1 MDDYR
6 YLNRGNRWLDFTWHG
21 LELGDDGALRL
32 ASLPRVVMPT
42 QDGSASQ
49 VPNARHPAELAGL
62 TVGPD
67 GNVYFSDPT
76 GNQVLAIDGCDGTV
90 RTLLDSGDVH
100 TPRGLLYY
108 PIRKALLIA
117 DSGSKSILLYDPATC
132 QILETWHSV
141 ADPWAL
147 AGDSSGGVYV
157 VDRENRRVVKLDWL
171 GRALPEFW
179 ARVIAQHCDLTPA
192 EVAVGELNG
201 EVVVL
206 ILDATTGRVHVVNTD
221 GRSRGTWHSG
231 LAHPM
236 GLAAGKT
243 GVYLG
248 DNKQLRLL
256 VFGFDGLAIGA
267 AYGWSGS
274 VAAVAL
280 DGHGNLYVHSGGSS
294 RPSTLSSGAYRT
306 HGLAWGGPFR
316 NPSSKRKPWHLIRAT
331 VTAEPEAHFQFYVWT
346 NDTAPE
352 VDPTASEPFGDTCWR
367 QLPIAPDAAETLFSG
382 ELQDTIWIGVEF
394 SGDGLAS
401 TALSQIRL
409 DFAHETFL
417 RYLPAIYSENPQ
429 SFSENPQSR
438 EFLARWLT
446 LFESAFDAEHERVQG
461 LTTLFDPYAAPAQ
474 FLQWLAGW
482 LALELPEEW
491 PGTRQRMAIAEAY
504 ESYAHR
510 GTVAGLRSS
519 MRAQLGLAAVIEEP
533 IVQTGWWA
541 LPAET
546 PMPAEAE
553 LSVLGAG
560 TVLAAVEPQGAVVGT
575 TAVLDGST
583 LSPQDEYAKLLFA
596 EVAHQ
601 FTVRLYRGKDFSDR
615 ALVDVRALLQREAPA
630 HTTYHVCVVEPYLSV
645 GIQARVGVDT
655 IVGEPGSGRALR
667 AATQGGLVLAG
678 QAPSRLGQHSEL
690 GDIHLTDAGPGGPR
704 SPKGGSYVR
713 PG

>member
-1 MDDYR
+1 MDDYC

-32 ASLPRVVMPT
+32 ASLPRVVTPT
-42 QDGSASQ
+42 QDRSASQ
-49 VPNARHPAELAGL
+49 VPNARDPVELAGVA
-62 TVGPD
+62 VGPD

-76 GNQVLAIDGCDGTV
+76 GKQVLVIDGCDGTI
-90 RTLLDSGDVH
+90 RTLLQAGDLDK
-100 TPRGLLYY
+100 PRGLLYY
-108 PIRKALLIA
+108 PTRNALLIA
-117 DSGSKSILLYDPATC
+117 DSGSNCILLYDPATC
-132 QILETWHSV
+132 QILETWRGV

-147 AGDSSGGVYV
+147 SGDNSGGVYV
-157 VDRENRRVVKLDWL
+157 VDRGNRRVVKLDWL
-171 GRALPEFW
+171 GRVLPDFW
-179 ARVIAQHCDLTPA
+179 AQVATQHCDLTPA
-192 EVAVGELNG
+192 EVAVGELRG
-201 EVVVL
+201 EAVVL
-206 ILDATTGRVHVVNTD
+206 ILDATTGRVHLVDTD
-221 GRSRGTWHSG
+221 GRSRGTWNSG

-236 GLAAGKT
+236 GFAAGKT
-243 GVYLG
+243 SVYLG
-248 DNKQLRLL
+248 DNEQRKLL
-256 VFGFDGLAIGA
+256 VFGLDGVSVGA
-267 AYGWSGS
+267 AYGWSGPI
-274 VAAVAL
+274 AAVAL
-280 DGHGNLYVHSGGSS
+280 DRYGNLYVHSGGSS
-294 RPSTLSSGAYRT
+294 RPSTLTSGAYRT
-306 HGLAWGGPFR
+306 HGVAWGGPFR
-316 NPSSKRKPWHLIRAT
+316 NPSSKRKPWHLMRAT
-331 VTAEPEAHFQFYVWT
+331 VTAEPDAHIQFYVCT

-352 VDPTASEPFGDTCWR
+352 VDPTASDPFADPCWR

-382 ELQDTIWIGVEF
+382 QLQDTIWIGVEF
-394 SGDGLAS
+394 SGDGSAS
-401 TALSQIRL
+401 PTLSQIRL

-417 RYLPAIYSENPQ
+417 RYLPAIYGENL
-429 SFSENPQSR
+429 QSR

-446 LFESAFDAEHERVQG
+446 LFESTFDAEHERVQG
-461 LTTLFDPYAAPAQ
+461 LAPLFDPYAAPAR
-474 FLQWLAGW
+474 LLPWLAGW

-491 PGTRQRMAIAEAY
+491 PGTRQRVAIAEAF

-519 MRAQLGLAAVIEEP
+519 LRVQLGLAAVIEEP

-541 LPAET
+541 LPAEMPT
-546 PMPAEAE
+546 PAEAD

-583 LSPQDEYAKLLFA
+583 LSPQDEYAKSLFA

-601 FTVRLYRGKDFSDR
+601 FTVRLYRGKEFSDR

-655 IVGEPGSGRALR
+655 IVGEPGSGRALD

-678 QAPSRLGQHSEL
+678 QPPSRLGQHSEL
-690 GDIHLTDAGPGGPR
+690 GDIHLTDAGPGGHR